1 MAVLKDNPFTCFLTL
16 LNHLLS
22 NRTLTLTQGDRLYL
36 FFLDA
41 ANELNEA
48 NGSEPGL
55 KMNIKG
61 EVEVESV

>member
-1 MAVLKDNPFTCFLTL
+1 
-16 LNHLLS
+16 
-22 NRTLTLTQGDRLYL
+22 
-36 FFLDA
+36 LDV

-61 EVEVESV
+61 EVEVESA